1 MSTFQTSASATT
13 LESISVLKGSYLGK
27 KQGFFHSFEIK
38 EVNMLC
44 RHTHIYNAAQ
54 FSQTVYEKWVI
65 DVTNNHVNIQPLHLH
80 INSKQLDPS

>member
-1 MSTFQTSASATT
+1 MSTFQPSASATT
-13 LESISVLKGSYLGK
+13 LESRSVLKGSYLGK
-27 KQGFFHSFEIK
+27 KFFFHSFEIK

-44 RHTHIYNAAQ
+44 RHTHIYNAAH